1 MPGSS
6 SCSLDAM
13 ARRTIEARV
22 SPRLQQRARLMR
34 VGAVC
39 VVAAG
44 LVGLAGCGGSSKP
57 AYCSDR
63 SNLESSVKGLTALT
77 LSSGISGLKT
87 QLTTIQSDATKVVSS
102 AKSDFP
108 SQTSA
113 IKSSVAALQSAVKA
127 LPTHPSA
134 TQLGAVAT
142 AAASVV
148 SSVKSFTDVTS
159 SNCS

>member
-1 MPGSS
+1 M
-6 SCSLDAM
+6 
-13 ARRTIEARV
+13 
-22 SPRLQQRARLMR
+22 SPRLRATR
-34 VGAVC
+34 
-39 VVAAG
+39 VAAACFAAAC

-63 SNLESSVKGLTALT
+63 SNLESSIKGLTSLNE
-77 LSSGISGLKT
+77 SSGVSGLKT
-87 QLTTIQSDATKVVSS
+87 QLTTIQSNAAKLVSS

-127 LPTHPSA
+127 LPSQPSA
-134 TQLGAVAT
+134 AQLGTVAAD
-142 AAASVV
+142 AATVV
-148 SSVKSFTDVTS
+148 ESVKSFMDATS

>member
-1 MPGSS
+1 MGV
-6 SCSLDAM
+6 A
-13 ARRTIEARV
+13 
-22 SPRLQQRARLMR
+22 
-34 VGAVC
+34 AVC
-39 VVAAG
+39 LAVAG
-44 LVGLAGCGGSSKP
+44 LVALAGCGGSSKP
-57 AYCSDR
+57 TYCSDR
-63 SNLESSVKGLTALT
+63 SNLESSIKGLTSLNA
-77 LSSGISGLKT
+77 SSGISGLKT
-87 QLTTIQSDATKVVSS
+87 QLTTIQSDAAQLVSS

-127 LPTHPSA
+127 LPSNPSA
-134 TQLGAVAT
+134 TQLGPVAT

>member
-1 MPGSS
+1 
-6 SCSLDAM
+6 
-13 ARRTIEARV
+13 
-22 SPRLQQRARLMR
+22 MR
-34 VGAVC
+34 VAAAC
-39 VVAAG
+39 LAAAG

-63 SNLESSVKGLTALT
+63 SNLESSVKGLTSLNA
-77 LSSGISGLKT
+77 SSGISGLKT
-87 QLTTIQSDATKVVSS
+87 QLTTIQSDATKLVSS

-108 SQTSA
+108 SQTNA

-127 LPTHPSA
+127 LPPQPSA

-142 AAASVV
+142 AAAGVV
-148 SSVKSFTDVTS
+148 SSVKSFMDATS

>member
-1 MPGSS
+1 MGV
-6 SCSLDAM
+6 A
-13 ARRTIEARV
+13 
-22 SPRLQQRARLMR
+22 
-34 VGAVC
+34 AVC
-39 VVAAG
+39 LAVAG
-44 LVGLAGCGGSSKP
+44 LVALAGCGGSSKP

-63 SNLESSVKGLTALT
+63 SNLESSVKGLTNLNA
-77 LSSGISGLKT
+77 SSGISGLKT
-87 QLTTIQSDATKVVSS
+87 QLTTIQSDAAQLVSS

-127 LPTHPSA
+127 LPSNPSA
-134 TQLGAVAT
+134 TQLGPVAT
-142 AAASVV
+142 AAASVI

>member
-1 MPGSS
+1 M
-6 SCSLDAM
+6 CLA
-13 ARRTIEARV
+13 
-22 SPRLQQRARLMR
+22 
-34 VGAVC
+34 
-39 VVAAG
+39 AAG
-44 LVGLAGCGGSSKP
+44 LVAVAGCGGSSEP

-63 SNLESSVKGLTALT
+63 SNLENSVKGLTNLNET
-77 LSSGISGLKT
+77 SGISDLKT
-87 QLTTIQSDATKVVSS
+87 QVKTIQSDATKLVDS

-127 LPTHPSA
+127 LPSNPSA
-134 TQLGAVAT
+134 TQLAPVAT

-159 SNCS
+159 SKCS